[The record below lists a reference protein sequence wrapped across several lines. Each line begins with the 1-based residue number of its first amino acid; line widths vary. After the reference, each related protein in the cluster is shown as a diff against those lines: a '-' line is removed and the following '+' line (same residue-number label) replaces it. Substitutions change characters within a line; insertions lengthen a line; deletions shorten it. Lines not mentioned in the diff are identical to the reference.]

1 MNIGIIGYGSMGSM
15 IAKGL
20 IEKKIIDAS
29 NLFISTRTIEKLL
42 PLQEKYAGIN
52 VSADNGYVAQN
63 SDIVFICV
71 KPADTTQILRETKTS
86 LRAKAH
92 VISIAGCIDI
102 CDIEKVVDNKITRLM
117 PSITSE
123 VYSGVSLT
131 CHNAKVT
138 ADDKKKLDKILG
150 AFGSVRGIEEGN
162 FGVGS
167 ELTSCAPG
175 LLAAIMKTWVEESL
189 RFGTLSKEESAQMA
203 KQTLY
208 GTAKLMIEQNMDFD
222 EVINRVATKGGM
234 TEEGAKILFD
244 DLPAVFQ
251 KTFASMG
258 KKRETV
264 TRRLRDS
271 SFPQ

>member
-1 MNIGIIGYGSMGSM
+1 MNVGIIGYGSMGSM
-15 IAKGL
+15 LAKGL
-20 IEKKIIDAS
+20 IEKNIIPAC
-29 NLFISTRTIEKLL
+29 NLFISSRTLGKLGEIQKKHAL
-42 PLQEKYAGIN
+42 IN
-52 VSADNGYVAQN
+52 ASMDNEFVAQS

-71 KPADTTQILRETKTS
+71 KPADTIHVIRDIKES
-86 LRAKAH
+86 LRKNAH

-102 CDIEKVVDNKITRLM
+102 CDIEKVVDTKITRLM

-131 CHNAKVT
+131 CHNSKVT
-138 ADDKKKLDKILG
+138 AADKIKLDGILV
-150 AFGSVRGIEEGN
+150 AFGSVREIEECN

-175 LLAAIMKTWVEESL
+175 LFSAILKTWVEESL
-189 RFGTLSKEESAQMA
+189 RFGTLSKEESVEMA

-208 GTAKLMIEQNMDFD
+208 GTAKLLVEQNMDFD

-234 TEEGAKILFD
+234 TEEGAKILFG

-258 KKRETV
+258 QKRETV
-264 TRRLRDS
+264 TRALRDS